1 MATQIIDPVTR
12 IEGHLR
18 VELDGVN
25 VGGGASGT
33 VSEARCMAE
42 MYRGYENI
50 LVGHNPTDAVQIVQ
64 RI

>member
-18 VELDGVN
+18 VEIDGPPA
-25 VGGGASGT
+25 GGGGSGAVT
-33 VSEARCMAE
+33 DARCQCE

-50 LVGHNPTDAVQIVQ
+50 LVGHNPVDAVQITQ

>member
-18 VELDGVN
+18 VELDVTAGN
-25 VGGGASGT
+25 VDA
-33 VSEARCMAE
+33 ARCMAE

-50 LVGHNPTDAVQIVQ
+50 LLGHDPTDAVQITQ